1 MPSPS
6 HQLLFAALLLAGPA
20 QAAPDAQDIRIAP
33 PSWAV
38 SMPPGTAAY
47 APPVSPLPNWYE
59 VRAGAWQV
67 PLETVREIRALVDA
81 RLSANEL
88 FGNKARIATYAIQF
102 RGEARDGRRVVRL
115 AGACNVHDT
124 PPWQLSET
132 FFNVND
138 GGKCYFDAEYDPLEK
153 RLSRFDYH
161 GYA

>member
-1 MPSPS
+1 MPSQS
-6 HQLLFAALLLAGPA
+6 HQLLLAAFLLAGPA
-20 QAAPDAQDIRIAP
+20 HAAPGAQDIRIAAP
-33 PSWAV
+33 DWSV
-38 SMPPGTAAY
+38 RPPGAAAY
-47 APPVSPLPNWYE
+47 LAPISPLPNWYE

-67 PLETVREIRALVDA
+67 PLETVREIQALVEA
-81 RLSANEL
+81 RIGANKL
-88 FGNKARIATYAIQF
+88 FGDKARIATYAIQF
-102 RGEARDGRRVVRL
+102 RGESRDGRRLVRL

-124 PPWQLSET
+124 PRWQLSET

>member
-1 MPSPS
+1 MLVRQVMLSVV
-6 HQLLFAALLLAGPA
+6 LLAGA
-20 QAAPDAQDIRIAP
+20 VQAAPHARDIRIAAP
-33 PSWAV
+33 DWAIR
-38 SMPPGTAAY
+38 PPGAAAY
-47 APPVSPLPNWYE
+47 APPISPLPNWYE
-59 VRAGAWQV
+59 VRAGAWQL
-67 PLETVREIRALVDA
+67 PLETMREIRVLIDA
-81 RLSANEL
+81 RLSANRL
-88 FGNKARIATYAIQF
+88 FGDKSRIATYAIQF
-102 RGEARDGRRVVRL
+102 RGEFRDGRRLVRL